1 MYDYNA
7 QTFSQQV
14 AITTYG
20 TNVKHKPV
28 IIKNGSKFINKK
40 SENTFAKDKDFA
52 IDMNEIPGRVVELF
66 SEQNSSLSEVEKAL
80 NIKLL
85 DDLIER
91 ARNIDWKEYISR
103 LSSDSS
109 LSPGEILHLSIIKD
123 LFETR
128 LKSLISQ
135 KKNFLSIM
143 GL

>member
-1 MYDYNA
+1 L
-7 QTFSQQV
+7 FS
-14 AITTYG
+14 G
-20 TNVKHKPV
+20 
-28 IIKNGSKFINKK
+28 KNGS
-40 SENTFAKDKDFA
+40 
-52 IDMNEIPGRVVELF
+52 
-66 SEQNSSLSEVEKAL
+66 LSETEKAL

-91 ARNIDWKEYISR
+91 AKNINWKEYISR

-109 LSPGEILHLSIIKD
+109 LSSGEILHLSIIKD

-128 LKSLISQ
+128 LKSLVSQ

>member
-1 MYDYNA
+1 L
-7 QTFSQQV
+7 FS
-14 AITTYG
+14 G
-20 TNVKHKPV
+20 
-28 IIKNGSKFINKK
+28 KNGS
-40 SENTFAKDKDFA
+40 
-52 IDMNEIPGRVVELF
+52 
-66 SEQNSSLSEVEKAL
+66 LSETEKAL

-91 ARNIDWKEYISR
+91 AKNINWKEYISR
-103 LSSDSS
+103 ISADSS

-128 LKSLISQ
+128 LKSLVSQ

>member
-1 MYDYNA
+1 MA
-7 QTFSQQV
+7 GF
-14 AITTYG
+14 
-20 TNVKHKPV
+20 
-28 IIKNGSKFINKK
+28 KN
-40 SENTFAKDKDFA
+40 AKDKEFA
-52 IDMNEIPGRVVELF
+52 IDMSKIPGRVTELF
-66 SEQNSSLSEVEKAL
+66 SGKNSSLSETEKAL

-91 ARNIDWKEYISR
+91 AKNITWKEYISR

-109 LSPGEILHLSIIKD
+109 LSSGEILHLSIIKD

-128 LKSLISQ
+128 LKSLVAQ